1 MVREKG
7 NRKSLY
13 RALSKDQ
20 VPTLCAYLWCLLR
33 MQETPKK
40 RTKSW
45 KLSVLRARYSELRLG
60 QQGEERSGEREREI
74 EGGARART

>member
-1 MVREKG
+1 
-7 NRKSLY
+7 
-13 RALSKDQ
+13 
-20 VPTLCAYLWCLLR
+20 
-33 MQETPKK
+33 MQETPKI
-40 RTKSW
+40 RTKSS